1 MIGTILFILAVAG
14 VIYLVTRRNKKS
26 NSGGGFSG
34 GSNPPIIKDPNT
46 DHQEEVN

>member
-14 VIYLVTRRNKKS
+14 FIYLVTRKS
-26 NSGGGFSG
+26 NSGGGSSG

-46 DHQEEVN
+46 DNQEEIN